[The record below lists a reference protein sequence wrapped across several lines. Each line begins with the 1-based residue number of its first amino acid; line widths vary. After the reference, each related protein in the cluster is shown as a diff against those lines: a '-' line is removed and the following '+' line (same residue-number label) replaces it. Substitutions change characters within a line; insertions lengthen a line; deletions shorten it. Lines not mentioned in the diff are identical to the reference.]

1 MTILVTTTQNRP
13 SLPPFSAVQGNH
25 FHRIDHE
32 TSVQDR
38 PVSHEEGIQGP
49 ADSGLRWFSDR
60 DPWGDQD
67 SGLSQRLLPQLGLR
81 VEGPSHSRK
90 EGPGQ
95 LQLHRSQHLR
105 QPMSHRLH
113 YPEKRIERVESS
125 HADQLKP
132 GMATNATLLCS
143 TVVVQCIEKYTLSL
157 HFNVHGGFSEP
168 VLNLIFSQ
176 ILNGFECKRERYI
189 YEANF

>member
-1 MTILVTTTQNRP
+1 MVLPSDVKLYVNTEVPIASTTILVTTTQNRP

-38 PVSHEEGIQGP
+38 PVSHQEGIQSP

-67 SGLSQRLLPQLGLR
+67 SGLSQRLLSQLGLR

-105 QPMSHRLH
+105 QPMPHRLY

-132 GMATNATLLCS
+132 GWRSKRTNLSTHNSLLGQHLFKFS
-143 TVVVQCIEKYTLSL
+143 PAE
-157 HFNVHGGFSEP
+157 VH
-168 VLNLIFSQ
+168 L
-176 ILNGFECKRERYI
+176 
-189 YEANF
+189 